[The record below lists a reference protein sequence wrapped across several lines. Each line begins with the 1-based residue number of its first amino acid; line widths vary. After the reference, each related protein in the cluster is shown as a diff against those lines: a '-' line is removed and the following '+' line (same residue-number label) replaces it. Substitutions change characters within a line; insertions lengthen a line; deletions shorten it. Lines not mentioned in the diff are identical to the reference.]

1 MVSNF
6 FYPLSALLM
15 LLGCYTLSHAL
26 ALAPGR
32 LGGLAAL
39 MSTLH
44 VYEILLIILA
54 LVVLS
59 RLRLAD
65 DAASLVAIETLFL
78 ADASLLLNELLAADL
93 AWGTTA
99 SAITIVLAGFKLA
112 ALARGTRL
120 APDRGLVAVSLQLLL
135 VLAVPGLFA
144 WALRWRQLEPGLV
157 HLWWWGAAAASLG
170 AWAVARGA
178 VRVAAANEAAVR
190 LRQWLMVVPGASL
203 LVHLYAG
210 GWVYDIPFRWANVA
224 AVLMA
229 AASAAAL
236 LPSPRRRLAWLP
248 ALAVLMTLDVPPDL
262 VADALG
268 VTVSPF
274 RVVVGASAI
283 LYAVVF
289 RRWRFLAAALAS
301 AACAATALAG
311 HSVTAAARTFSRVFD
326 TAAPRSAHEWGVA
339 LVALAFVSL
348 AAGLAISVRKASAAK
363 GATPSL

>member
-1 MVSNF
+1 MISNF

-26 ALAPGR
+26 ALEPGR

-44 VYEILLIILA
+44 VYELLLITLA

-59 RLRLAD
+59 RLRLPD

-93 AWGTTA
+93 AWGTA
-99 SAITIVLAGFKLA
+99 GWAIAVLLATLKLA
-112 ALARGTRL
+112 AVSRGTRL
-120 APDRGLVAVSLQLLL
+120 AVDPGIVAAALQLLL
-135 VLAVPGLFA
+135 VLTVPALFA

-157 HLWWWGAAAASLG
+157 HAWWWGAAAASLG
-170 AWAVARGA
+170 AWVVGRRAAGVADGS
-178 VRVAAANEAAVR
+178 EAATR
-190 LRQWLMVVPGASL
+190 FRRWLTVVPSASL
-203 LVHLYAG
+203 LVHLHAG
-210 GWVYDIPFRWANVA
+210 GWVYDIPFRWANLA

-229 AASAAAL
+229 AAAAAVL
-236 LPSPRRRLAWLP
+236 LPSPTRRLGWLP
-248 ALAVLMTLDVPPDL
+248 ALAVLLTLDVAPDL
-262 VADALG
+262 LGDALG
-268 VTVSPF
+268 VTLSPF

-289 RRWRFLAAALAS
+289 LRWRVHAAAVAS

-311 HSVTAAARTFSRVFD
+311 HSLAASAKTFARLFD
-326 TAAPRSAHEWGVA
+326 VAAPRSAHDWGVA

-363 GATPSL
+363 GASPSL